1 MIHLKVFSIS
11 WCKPCKAIEPALQ
24 ELADRGLTIVKVDVE
39 KQKAIAEMHGVR
51 GVPTLKLYR
60 EENLV
65 GRHTGAMTLAQ
76 LEAFTKKAEAQLPGL
91 T

>member
-51 GVPTLKLYR
+51 GVPTLKFYNEDKLIR
-60 EENLV
+60 Q
-65 GRHTGAMTLAQ
+65 HTGALSLGQ
-76 LEAFTKKAEAQLPGL
+76 LEAFIAKN
-91 T
+91 

>member
-60 EENLV
+60 EDKLI
-65 GRHTGAMTLAQ
+65 RQHTGALSLGQ
-76 LEAFTKKAEAQLPGL
+76 LEAFLAKN
-91 T
+91 

>member
-24 ELADRGLTIVKVDVE
+24 NLADRGLTIVKVDVE

-51 GVPTLKLYR
+51 GVPTLKFYNEDKLIR
-60 EENLV
+60 Q
-65 GRHTGAMTLAQ
+65 HTGALSLGQ
-76 LEAFTKKAEAQLPGL
+76 LEAFIAKN
-91 T
+91 

>member
-11 WCKPCKAIEPALQ
+11 WCKPCKAMEPALQ

-51 GVPTLKLYR
+51 GVPTLKFYNEDKLIR
-60 EENLV
+60 Q
-65 GRHTGAMTLAQ
+65 HTGALSLGQ
-76 LEAFTKKAEAQLPGL
+76 LEAFLAKN
-91 T
+91 

>member
-24 ELADRGLTIVKVDVE
+24 ELADRGLTVVKVDVE

-51 GVPTLKLYR
+51 GVPTLKLYNEDKLIR
-60 EENLV
+60 Q
-65 GRHTGAMTLAQ
+65 HTGALSLGQ
-76 LEAFTKKAEAQLPGL
+76 LEAFLAKN
-91 T
+91 

>member
-51 GVPTLKLYR
+51 GVPTLKLYH
-60 EENLV
+60 EEKLI
-65 GRHTGAMTLAQ
+65 RQHTGALSLGQ
-76 LEAFTKKAEAQLPGL
+76 LEAFIAKN
-91 T
+91 

>member
-60 EENLV
+60 EDKLI
-65 GRHTGAMTLAQ
+65 RQHTGALSLGQ
-76 LEAFTKKAEAQLPGL
+76 LEAFIAKN
-91 T
+91 